1 MLKGGVTMKVKKLL
15 DSFNYAIEGII
26 YAVRTQRNMRIHMIA
41 ALVVLAACFF
51 YDLSKM
57 EILAITITVTM
68 VIMAELLN
76 TAIEF
81 AVDATTNYYHPLAK
95 LAKNVAA
102 GGVLITAINA
112 IVVGYVIFWD
122 KLKYINFILIRKVK
136 GSSPYIIFIILA
148 IVCITTIVVKAIFG
162 EGTPLKGGMPSGH
175 SAIAFSIATTI
186 ALTTGQLSVLIL
198 SYLLAFIVAQSRV
211 DSEVH
216 SIIEVI
222 AGGIFGTLITVL
234 LFRIFG

>member
-1 MLKGGVTMKVKKLL
+1 MKVKKLL

-122 KLKYINFILIRKVK
+122 KLKHINFILIKK
-136 GSSPYIIFIILA
+136 MKDSSPYTIFIILA

-234 LFRIFG
+234 LFRIFS

>member
-1 MLKGGVTMKVKKLL
+1 MKVKKLL

-26 YAVRTQRNMRIHMIA
+26 YAVRTQRNMRIHMLA

-57 EILAITITVTM
+57 EILAITITITM

-102 GGVLITAINA
+102 GGVLITAVNA

-122 KLKYINFILIRKVK
+122 KLKYMNFTLIRKVK
-136 GSSPYIIFIILA
+136 SSSPYTIFIILA
-148 IVCITTIVVKAIFG
+148 IICITTIVIKAIFG

-175 SAIAFSIATTI
+175 STIAFSIATTI
-186 ALTTGQLSVLIL
+186 ALNTGQLSVVIL

-211 DSEVH
+211 DSEIH
-216 SIIEVI
+216 SIIEVL
-222 AGGIFGTLITVL
+222 AGGVFGTLVTIL

>member
-1 MLKGGVTMKVKKLL
+1 MKIMREVRKLL

-26 YAVRTQRNMRIHMIA
+26 YAVRTQRNMKIHMIA
-41 ALVVLAACFF
+41 ALLVLTACFF
-51 YDLSKM
+51 YDLSKI
-57 EILAITITVTM
+57 ELLAITITISM
-68 VIMAELLN
+68 VIMAELIN

-81 AVDATTNYYHPLAK
+81 AVDATTNYYHPLVK
-95 LAKNVAA
+95 VAKNVAA
-102 GGVLITAINA
+102 GGVLVTAINA
-112 IVVGYVIFWD
+112 IVVGYIIFWD
-122 KLKYINFILIRKVK
+122 KLKYINFILIMKVK
-136 GSSPYIIFIILA
+136 NTSPHVIFIILA
-148 IVCITTIVVKAIFG
+148 IVCITTLVAKAIFG

-186 ALTTGQLSVLIL
+186 ALITGQLAVVVL
-198 SYLLAFIVAQSRV
+198 SYILAFIVAQSRV

-222 AGGIFGTLITVL
+222 AGGIFGILVTIL